1 MFKRCLLLS
10 LSLILPTLIQPLSGR
25 TLAQR
30 GTASAAQKSAA
41 GLSAAEQEAAAQLK
55 TETIREVTTALASRE
70 MEGRGMAQPGGDKAA
85 KYLADRFARAGLK
98 PGGDASTYYQQL
110 KIKIETPLPE
120 TSFKVGDTVFQ
131 FKRDFVLAPYW
142 PLDSKDVSGRLVF
155 VGYGVVSDELKRDDL
170 AGIDVKGKIV
180 VVLGGKPGN
189 VKADV
194 WERAAKDE
202 VVFGRLFEKGAAG
215 IVLTYDRQMWHSYP
229 YSWIKAYLSRRRIYL
244 ENPPPDLISPVHW
257 IVQLPRGEFGS
268 PPIMLVSESTAGRIF
283 ATQGMTFAQVK
294 QRALAGRFVS
304 RNLNLQ
310 ASITARLK
318 HEEGTSNNVIGVLEG
333 SDAKLKNEAVIYSAH
348 YDAYGKDYDGTI
360 YPGAADNALG
370 VGKLVA
376 IAEAF
381 ARAKQRPRRSVIFIA
396 WTGEEYGLLGS
407 EHWLQHPTWPLE
419 KVAANIN
426 YDGLG
431 MDAWGKLAFVLDLGF
446 NNSDLNEVIK
456 GVAAATDIEV
466 VPDMWPGEEV
476 FFRSDHY
483 AFIKKGIPALFL
495 VGGPA
500 SITYERVVNWEATS
514 YHMATDTVQP
524 NWNWE
529 GARTLAVVGLLT
541 GMRIANQESM
551 PQWKASSPY
560 NRPRGTTQPPP
571 PQ

>member
-1 MFKRCLLLS
+1 VNIFQRRLLLS
-10 LSLILPTLIQPLSGR
+10 LSLILLTLIQPLTGR

-30 GTASAAQKSAA
+30 GAAAAAKKSAPV
-41 GLSAAEQEAAAQLK
+41 LSSAEQEAAAQLK
-55 TETIREVTTALASRE
+55 TETIREVTTMLASRE
-70 MEGRGMAQPGGDKAA
+70 MEGRGMAQPGGDRAA

-110 KIKIETPLPE
+110 KIRIETPLPE
-120 TSFKVGDTVFQ
+120 SSFKVGNTVFQ
-131 FKRDFVLAPYW
+131 SKKDFVLAPYW
-142 PLDSKDVSGRLVF
+142 PLDSKDVSGQLVF

-189 VKADV
+189 VKAGA
-194 WERAAKDE
+194 WNRAAKDE
-202 VVFGRLFEKGAAG
+202 IVFGRLFEKGAAG
-215 IVLTYDRQMWHSYP
+215 IVLTYDREMWRSYS
-229 YSWIKAYLSRRRIYL
+229 YSWIKAYLSRRRVYL
-244 ENPPPDLISPVHW
+244 DNPPPDLIPPVHW
-257 IVQLPRGEFGS
+257 IVQLPLGEFGS
-268 PPIMLVSESTAGRIF
+268 PPIMLINDSAAEKIF
-283 ATQGMTFAQVK
+283 ATQGQAFAQIK
-294 QRALAGRFVS
+294 QRALAGSFVS

-310 ASITARLK
+310 SSITARIK
-318 HEEGTSNNVIGVLEG
+318 HEEGTSNNVIGVIEG
-333 SDAKLKNEAVIYSAH
+333 SDAKLKNEALIYSAH

-396 WTGEEYGLLGS
+396 WTGEEYGLLGT
-407 EHWLQHPTWPLE
+407 EYWLQHPTWPLE

-431 MDAWGKLAFVLDLGF
+431 MDAWGELAFILDLGF
-446 NNSDLNEVIK
+446 NHSDLNEVVK

-500 SITYERVVNWEATS
+500 SITYERV
-514 YHMATDTVQP
+514 
-524 NWNWE
+524 
-529 GARTLAVVGLLT
+529 
-541 GMRIANQESM
+541 
-551 PQWKASSPY
+551 
-560 NRPRGTTQPPP
+560 TT
-571 PQ
+571 